1 MERPTFCTED
11 HLEFL
16 DNLRGSGE
24 TNMFGSLPYLEAE
37 FNLVR
42 PVAREI
48 LEYWIKSFGDE
59 TR

>member
-1 MERPTFCTED
+1 MTRPTFCTND

-16 DNLRGSGE
+16 DNLRDRGE
-24 TNMFGSLPYLEAE
+24 VNMFGSLPYLEAE

-48 LEYWIKSFGDE
+48 LKYWMKTYGKE
-59 TR
+59 NR